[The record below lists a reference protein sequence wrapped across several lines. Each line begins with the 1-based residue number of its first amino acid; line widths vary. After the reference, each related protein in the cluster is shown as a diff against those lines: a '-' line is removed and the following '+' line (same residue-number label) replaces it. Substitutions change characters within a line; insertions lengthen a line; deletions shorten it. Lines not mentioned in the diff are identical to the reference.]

1 MNRPTLNVRPLRSRP
16 TLALASRSAVTAAA
30 LALGLASAPA
40 WAQFQND
47 GGNILVVEKKSSIEI
62 LRTVHEMG
70 TVMQTD
76 RPEFDFEFKNTGN
89 ATLEIIRVQST
100 CGCTVPEL
108 DKKSFAPGESGK
120 IHVKYDPTGKVGA
133 QHKQIHVF
141 SNDPAN
147 PDIALTVQATVEPVV
162 FVEPKV
168 LNFTQ
173 VAKGEAKSLTVKIT
187 GRPKD
192 FAATLATVARSDLFT
207 VKVLGTEPVKV
218 NGKDMRETTIE
229 VTLAGNAPVG
239 RLADSLSVRTNDPG
253 EPMVTC
259 TLSGF
264 VNGDLKSE
272 PQVMAFGVVK
282 PGDKFENELKVAS
295 RSGKPFKITKVE
307 VKQPNPIELTL
318 TATAVD
324 PSNPTVYVIKASGV
338 AKAAAA
344 DQSNQQPIQG
354 QLVITTDVDRE
365 LTIELPFY
373 AQLRMVPTTK

>member
-1 MNRPTLNVRPLRSRP
+1 MMKV
-16 TLALASRSAVTAAA
+16 
-30 LALGLASAPA
+30 
-40 WAQFQND
+40 
-47 GGNILVVEKKSSIEI
+47 
-62 LRTVHEMG
+62 VHEMG
-70 TVMQTD
+70 TLMQTD
-76 RPEFDFEFKNTGN
+76 RPEFDFAFKNVGN

-108 DKKSFAPGESGK
+108 DKIFRTGETGT
-120 IHVKYDPTGKVGA
+120 IHVKYDPTGKVGT

-141 SNDPAN
+141 SNDPAS

-173 VAKGEAKSLTVKIT
+173 VGKGESKSLTVKIT

-207 VKVLGTEPVKV
+207 VKVLGTTPVKL

-259 TLSGF
+259 TSSGF
-264 VNGDLKSE
+264 VAGDLKSE

-282 PGDKFENELKVAS
+282 PGDKFENELKIVN
-295 RSGKPFKITKVE
+295 RSGKPFKVTKVE

-324 PSNPTVYVIKASGV
+324 PANPTVYVIKASGV
-338 AKAAAA
+338 AKAAT

-365 LTIELPFY
+365 QTIELPFY
-373 AQLRMVPTTK
+373 AQLRMVPPTKVIRPIATRTVASHHNGR